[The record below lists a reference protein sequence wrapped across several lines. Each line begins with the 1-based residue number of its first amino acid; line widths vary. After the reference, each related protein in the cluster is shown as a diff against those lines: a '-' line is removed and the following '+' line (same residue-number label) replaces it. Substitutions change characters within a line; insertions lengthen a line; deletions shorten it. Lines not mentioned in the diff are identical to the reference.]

1 MFKTFVEIVQ
11 PRASA
16 VIDVRVCV
24 TTTSGAQGVR
34 VWAFDSGVSFDEIL
48 KRIGCEIGPNLEI
61 TLRADYG
68 SPLRRQALRMTGDG
82 RLNLES
88 DSPARESTGDAVQ
101 AQTDREHLKRCYAKE
116 IWGQ

>member
-1 MFKTFVEIVQ
+1 MLRTSVEIVQ
-11 PRASA
+11 PRAGA
-16 VIDVRVCV
+16 IIDVRVCV

-34 VWAFDSGVSFDEIL
+34 IWTFESDVSFDEIL

-88 DSPARESTGDAVQ
+88 DSPAREATGDPVQ
-101 AQTDREHLKRCYAKE
+101 AQTDREHLKRCYAKG
-116 IWGQ
+116 IWEQ